1 MKKVTKEVENVEVVE
16 IAEAAPVNFTDGLT
30 LAEFIDSDKGRELGY
45 KAASKYWKE
54 NGAKTKNTGFRA
66 KFYAA
71 LKAGNLTE
79 AETLAFAENNGG
91 SDNDIKQISHFV
103 SIADLAREIR
113 EDLTKSLETEAAK

>member
-1 MKKVTKEVENVEVVE
+1 MKKVTKKVENVEVVE
-16 IAEAAPVNFTDGLT
+16 VIEVPENFTEGFT
-30 LAEFIDSDKGRELGY
+30 LETFMDSEKGRELGY
-45 KAASKYWKE
+45 KAAAKYWKL
-54 NGAKTKNTGFRA
+54 NGAKSKNTGFRA

-71 LKAGNLTE
+71 LKLGNLSE
-79 AETLAFAENNGG
+79 SETLAFAENNGG

>member
-1 MKKVTKEVENVEVVE
+1 MKKVTKKVENVEVVE
-16 IAEAAPVNFTDGLT
+16 VVEVEAVNFTAGLT

-71 LKAGNLTE
+71 LKLGNLSE
-79 AETLAFAENNGG
+79 SETLAFAENNGG

-113 EDLTKSLETEAAK
+113 EDLAKEIEAAK